1 MLKSEIL
8 STLKTIAGDTAVA
21 IQALDASAPIY
32 YNERLPLVAASVI
45 KLGVMLEAFRAFE
58 AGEISKDEVF
68 TVRDED
74 KMPSCGALTYM
85 HEGLHATALDL
96 VTLMIIVSDNTATNL
111 LIDRLGIENINK
123 TLCSYGLDEIILRRK
138 LFDAKSAARGIQNTV
153 TAAGVLQ
160 FYLLLMEEKLVSP
173 AASREMLSILKNQRL
188 KGKMPFFLSPL
199 GIKTAHKT
207 GEDDELS
214 NDVGIVYAP
223 QPFVICFA
231 GHRTDVYR
239 WEDLMRRGT
248 YDLWQAQLEQ

>member
-85 HEGLHATALDL
+85 HKNVEATALDL

-111 LIDRLGIENINK
+111 LIDRLGIEKINQ
-123 TLCSYGLDEIILRRK
+123 TLSSYGLDEIVLRRK

-153 TAAGVLQ
+153 TAAGVMK
-160 FYLLLMEEKLVSP
+160 FYLLLMEEKLVS
-173 AASREMLSILKNQRL
+173 AEASREMLSILKNQRL

-207 GEDDELS
+207 GEDDGTTHDTGVIFTDPPCVAVFLS
-214 NDVGIVYAP
+214 NNVNVPEFERFIQDAS
-223 QPFVICFA
+223 FA
-231 GHRTDVYR
+231 LAR
-239 WEDLMRRGT
+239 
-248 YDLWQAQLEQ
+248 

>member
-8 STLKTIAGDTAVA
+8 TVLKEIPGDTAIA
-21 IQALDASAPIY
+21 IQYLDGSAPIY
-32 YNERLPLVAASVI
+32 HNEHMPLIAASVI

-58 AGEISKDEVF
+58 AGELSKDEVF

-85 HEGLHATALDL
+85 HKDVQATALDL

-123 TLCSYGLDEIILRRK
+123 TLSSYGLDEIILRRK

-153 TAAGVLQ
+153 TAAGVLK
-160 FYLLLMEEKLVSP
+160 FYLLLMKEQLVSTES
-173 AASREMLSILKNQRL
+173 SREMLSILKNQRL

-199 GIKTAHKT
+199 GIRTAHKT
-207 GEDDELS
+207 GEDDGTTHDTGVIFTDPACVAVFLS
-214 NDVGIVYAP
+214 NNVCVPDFERFIQDASL
-223 QPFVICFA
+223 A
-231 GHRTDVYR
+231 LAR
-239 WEDLMRRGT
+239 
-248 YDLWQAQLEQ
+248 

>member
-85 HEGLHATALDL
+85 HKNVEATALDL

-111 LIDRLGIENINK
+111 LIDRLGIEKINQ
-123 TLCSYGLDEIILRRK
+123 TLSSYGLDEIVLRRK

-153 TAAGVLQ
+153 TAAGVMK
-160 FYLLLMEEKLVSP
+160 FYLLLMEEKLVS
-173 AASREMLSILKNQRL
+173 AEASREMLSILKNQRL

-207 GEDDELS
+207 GEDDGTTHDTGVIFTQPPCVAVFLS
-214 NDVGIVYAP
+214 NNVNVPEFERFIQDAS
-223 QPFVICFA
+223 FA
-231 GHRTDVYR
+231 LAR
-239 WEDLMRRGT
+239 
-248 YDLWQAQLEQ
+248 